1 MYVIVFLLPKSC
13 SLERVAYWFC
23 ETEKLTFILGY
34 YSYATG
40 AHAKQKNSFFLQQQ
54 PKAFVGGNQFS
65 CRLSKAGFSF
75 CIFLFA
81 WEKSR
86 ARRFGGVCV
95 CKNSSQV
102 ALFSAHFFF
111 GFNISVAS
119 RLVSFPLE
127 SISFINYWKYRYR
140 MRCQSDP
147 QMTTKAHRNTKLI
160 SFAINSAN

>member
-102 ALFSAHFFF
+102 ALFSAHFFLGSTF
-111 GFNISVAS
+111 LS
-119 RLVSFPLE
+119 RHDLWVFHSNPFRLLIIE
-127 SISFINYWKYRYR
+127 SIDTVCDAKVTHRW
-140 MRCQSDP
+140 P
-147 QMTTKAHRNTKLI
+147 QRPTETRN
-160 SFAINSAN
+160 